1 MKNLISQCRNCIKLT
16 VLLEVLVC
24 VLTASAVPL
33 LAQEPPVNPDSPATE
48 YVQMYINEVPYSG
61 RAVLYEDTTYVDLHE
76 FTAEMNV
83 CTVSWNSASETA
95 QFSGKD
101 IVMTVKNGETYLV
114 ANDRYLWCPEGVF
127 ADAEHAYV
135 PLRAAAKALGAEVIW
150 NAEEFAA
157 YIVAGTAPIRAGSSY
172 YIDDEVYWLSRIIY
186 AEAGAEPFDGQIAVG
201 NVVLNRTRAEIF
213 PDTIYDVIFDREYGV
228 QFTPTANGRIYC
240 TPDEESIIAAK
251 ICLEGYSLSHEI
263 LYFINAALATNFWV
277 SQNCDY
283 VMTISGHDFYS

>member
-1 MKNLISQCRNCIKLT
+1 MKQLLSKCRNCIKLT
-16 VLLEVLVC
+16 VVLEVVLC
-24 VLTASAVPL
+24 LLTASAVPL
-33 LAQEPPVNPDSPATE
+33 YAQQIPVSAETPATE
-48 YVQMYINEVPYSG
+48 YVRMYINEVPYSG
-61 RAVLYEDTTYVDLHE
+61 RAVLHADTTYVDLYE

-83 CTVSWNSASETA
+83 CRASWDAVAETV
-95 QFSGKD
+95 QFAGTD
-101 IVMTVKNGETYLV
+101 IVMTVQNGAEYME
-114 ANDRYLWCPEGVF
+114 ANGRYLWCPEGVF
-127 ADAEHAYV
+127 ADETRAYV

-157 YIVAGTAPIRAGSSY
+157 YVVAGTAPIRPGNAY
-172 YIDDEVYWLSRIIY
+172 YVEDEVYWLSRIIY

-213 PDTIYDVIFDREYGV
+213 PSTIYDVIFDREYGV
-228 QFTPTANGRIYC
+228 QFTPTANGMIYC
-240 TPDEESIIAAK
+240 TPSEESIIAAK

-277 SQNCDY
+277 PQNCEY